1 MIFVSFVFCFFFCF
15 GRRLLASITLKWV
28 VNGSL
33 IFSSCYLA
41 LIVSQRENDNWRG
54 RATQSPKTL
63 KGGAANTAAGAF
75 VTQGGSH
82 YQQTKQRWRC
92 VYVDVCVCVCSIPN
106 WSSFLRSNSGRRG
119 ATWKPSVV
127 VGSLNFEISNLK
139 KKIKIKLTELTV
151 VELLLI

>member
-92 VYVDVCVCVCSIPN
+92 VYVDVCVCVCAVSQIGRHFFVQTLADVAPLGN
-106 WSSFLRSNSGRRG
+106 LRSL
-119 ATWKPSVV
+119 SV
-127 VGSLNFEISNLK
+127 LWTLK
-139 KKIKIKLTELTV
+139 FLKFL
-151 VELLLI
+151 